1 MAKATFGWFVQ
12 LSARD
17 DAVAE
22 TLIEDNQSFID
33 GLGDAFDTLWFSD
46 HLQYGEHAVLECWT
60 ALTTFATRYPQF
72 NVGSLV
78 LAQSFRNP
86 GLLAKMMATL
96 QNFSGGRLI
105 AGIGAGWKEDEYLAF
120 GYPCPPTVTR
130 IEQLEETVQI
140 LKRLWTED
148 EVDFPGKHYVL
159 KGAICEPKPDPIPPI
174 LIGGTGET
182 YTLRVV
188 AKHADW
194 MNATFP
200 DHDSYKHK
208 LQVLK
213 NHCQDVGRDYEAI
226 KKTLHAYV
234 LISEGDDVPESRG
247 GRHII
252 SGPPGQVRDEF
263 ARFIDAGAE
272 HFMIR
277 FLDFP
282 KRTSLDPFLE
292 QVLPRL

>member
-1 MAKATFGWFVQ
+1 MERATFGWFVQ

-17 DAVAE
+17 EAVAD
-22 TLIEDNQSFID
+22 TLIEDNQSFIE

-60 ALTTFATRYPQF
+60 ALTTFTTRYPQF
-72 NVGSLV
+72 NVGTLV
-78 LAQSFRNP
+78 MAQSFRNP

-105 AGIGAGWKEDEYLAF
+105 AGIGAGWKEDEYLAY
-120 GYPCPPTVTR
+120 GYPYPPTVIR

-148 EVDFPGKHYVL
+148 EVDFSGKHFTL

-174 LIGGTGET
+174 LIGGTGEKH
-182 YTLRVV
+182 TLRVV
-188 AKHADW
+188 AQHADW

-200 DHDSYKHK
+200 DHETYKHK
-208 LQVLK
+208 LQVLR
-213 NHCQDVGRDYEAI
+213 NHCQVVGRDYDAI
-226 KKTLHAYV
+226 KKTLHAYI
-234 LISEGDDVPESRG
+234 LITEGDDAPEPRS

-252 SGPPGQVRDEF
+252 SGPTEQVRDEL
-263 ARFIDAGAE
+263 ARFIDEGAE
-272 HFMIR
+272 HIMIR

-282 KRTSLDPFLE
+282 ARASLDLFLE